1 MKAILGKKIGMTN
14 YFGKNGEMVPVTLVE
29 AGPCVVTQIRN
40 TEKDGYEAMQIGFGE
55 TKKLSKPILGHLR
68 KSGSKPRFL
77 KEVKIKGEDM
87 KVGDAITCD
96 VFKEGEK
103 IHVTGVSKGK
113 GFAGTIKR
121 HNFHRGPMTHG
132 SRNQRRPGSIGAM
145 YPQHVFK
152 GRKLP
157 GQMGHAKATVK
168 NLTIEKVDAEKNTL
182 AIKGAVPGPKK
193 GLILIRGTQET
204 RD

>member
-1 MKAILGKKIGMTN
+1 MRKMRAILGKKIGMTN

-29 AGPCVVTQIRN
+29 AGPCVVTQVKN
-40 TEKDGYEAMQIGFGE
+40 TDKDGYEAVQIGFGE
-55 TKKLSKPILGHLR
+55 AKKPSKPILGHLK
-68 KSGSKPRFL
+68 KSGAKSRFIR
-77 KEVKIKGEDM
+77 EVEIESEDVKI
-87 KVGDAITCD
+87 GDTITCD

-103 IHVTGVSKGK
+103 IHVTGVSRGK

-121 HNFHRGPMTHG
+121 HNFARGPMTHG

-157 GQMGHAKATVK
+157 GQMGYIQATVK
-168 NLTIEKVDAEKNTL
+168 NLRVEKVMPSENLIAV
-182 AIKGAVPGPKK
+182 KGAIPGPKK
-193 GLILIRGTQET
+193 GLLVIKSAE
-204 RD
+204 

>member
-55 TKKLSKPILGHLR
+55 TKKLSKPILGHLK

-77 KEVKIKGEDM
+77 KEVKIVGEDM
-87 KVGDAITCD
+87 KVGDAIMCD

-157 GQMGHAKATVK
+157 GQMGHAKTTVK
-168 NLTIEKVDAEKNTL
+168 NLTIEKVDAEKNVL
-182 AIKGAVPGPKK
+182 AIKGAVPGPRKSVV
-193 GLILIRGTQET
+193 LIKSVNV
-204 RD
+204 